1 MISAW
6 SQAYSELACFL
17 NSNNGVCLEECRTS
31 IPKEKS
37 DDFWRLFESAESS
50 FLNEYFHTNYQKA
63 LELSR
68 KYSSIEKEITS
79 RLELKCDTR
88 PGSLLGFLRSPS
100 RVLREKGLWEQFVGI
115 VNGKIEVRQFRE
127 AFGGL
132 VEEELLRCSRDGY
145 RMWVIL
151 SIVDLMNTREA
162 FYVPMI
168 DFMPYHI
175 VVYNPEDVPAPVKL
189 EQLNLQDAA
198 SSLVMVPDL
207 IAGTQTKYVAF
218 RYNITDFSQPRR
230 NAAKI
235 SDANEWLEQGSYGL
249 LQTGIT
255 AISVGQKPEELSVF
269 ADKSRILRP
278 DMILVCRWGK
288 SWLNEKNMQEAANL
302 ATRLRPRKGM
312 FVISS
317 EGADLK
323 EFEHLLASGGNSE
336 SQEYPGAR
344 CVNSQ
349 KQQEWPKLINAGFD
363 SAKLKP
369 VVEAIQES

>member
-1 MISAW
+1 M
-6 SQAYSELACFL
+6 ACFL
-17 NSNNGVCLEECRTS
+17 NSNNDVCLEECRTS

-37 DDFWRLFESAESS
+37 DDFWRLFETAESS
-50 FLNEYFHTNYQKA
+50 FLNEYFQTPYQKA
-63 LELSR
+63 LGLSR

-79 RLELKCDTR
+79 RLGLKRDTR

-127 AFGGL
+127 AFGDL
-132 VEEELLRCSRDGY
+132 VEEEFLRCSRDGY

-151 SIVDLMNTREA
+151 SIVDLIDTREA

-198 SSLVMVPDL
+198 ASLVMVPDL
-207 IAGTQTKYVAF
+207 IAGTQAKYAAF
-218 RYNITDFSQPRR
+218 RYNIADFSQPRR
-230 NAAKI
+230 NAARI
-235 SDANEWLEQGSYGL
+235 SDAKEWLGQGSHSL

-255 AISVGQKPEELSVF
+255 MISVGKNPEELSVF

-278 DMILVCRWGK
+278 DIILGCRWGN
-288 SWLNEKNMQEAANL
+288 SWINEENIQEAVKL
-302 ATRLRPRKGM
+302 FFRLRPRKGM
-312 FVISS
+312 FIISS
-317 EGADLK
+317 EEADLK
-323 EFEHLLASGGNSE
+323 EFERLLASGGNSE
-336 SQEYPGAR
+336 GQEYPGA
-344 CVNSQ
+344 CCGNSQ
-349 KQQEWPKLINAGFD
+349 KQKEWPKLINAGFD

-369 VVEAIQES
+369 VAEAIQES